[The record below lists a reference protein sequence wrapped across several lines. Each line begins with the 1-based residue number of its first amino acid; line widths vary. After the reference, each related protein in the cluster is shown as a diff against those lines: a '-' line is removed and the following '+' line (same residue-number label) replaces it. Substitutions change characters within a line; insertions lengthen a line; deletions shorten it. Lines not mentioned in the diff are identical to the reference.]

1 MYAIMSVGTVARWV
15 RNKNESYHVKT
26 CIWHVETNTANVNV
40 TDGVL
45 SATRKA
51 YGGHSC
57 GGDDGLSGTG
67 YPGRD

>member
-1 MYAIMSVGTVARWV
+1 MSYGGCETYDDIGQKRKWRYHLKICTWYAG
-15 RNKNESYHVKT
+15 
-26 CIWHVETNTANVNV
+26 TNTANVNV

-51 YGGHSC
+51 CGGHSC